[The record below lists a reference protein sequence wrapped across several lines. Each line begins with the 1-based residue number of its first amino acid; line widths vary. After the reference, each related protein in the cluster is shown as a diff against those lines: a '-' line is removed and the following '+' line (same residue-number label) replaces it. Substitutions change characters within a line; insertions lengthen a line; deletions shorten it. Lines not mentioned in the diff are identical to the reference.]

1 MTTTNRSPGRLVN
14 RPLLA
19 LLALIALLS
28 TTGCKTVAVGF
39 VADAIAGGGGGAMAS
54 DDDPEL
60 VQAAVPF
67 ALKSMEGLLEQDPG
81 HEGLLLALASGFT
94 QYSFAFVASEADAA
108 DMNGQLDK
116 ARAGRGRAKRLF
128 LRARDY
134 GLRGLDER
142 EEGTARRLRPG
153 EDYPRA
159 LKKLHDKEEDV
170 PFLYWTA
177 AAWSLAISSAK
188 GDMELVAQL
197 PVPIAMMERALELDE
212 SWGEGAIHEYFLV
225 LDPGRT
231 VVEGGGIEKA
241 KQHYERA
248 LALSKNKKLG
258 PHVSYAEGVLVKL
271 QDREGFTKLLEQVL
285 KADPEAD
292 KPHRLENVLAQ
303 RRARLLLDHADDLFL

>member
-1 MTTTNRSPGRLVN
+1 MNRH
-14 RPLLA
+14 
-19 LLALIALLS
+19 LIALPALAALLFAA
-28 TTGCKTVAVGF
+28 GCKTVAVGF

-60 VQAAVPF
+60 VRDAVPF
-67 ALKSMEGLLEQDPG
+67 ALKSMEGLLEEDPR
-81 HEGLLLALASGFT
+81 HEGLLRALASGFT
-94 QYSFAFVASEADAA
+94 QYGFAFVASDADAA
-108 DMNGQLDK
+108 DMGGDLAK
-116 ARAGRGRAKRLF
+116 ARAGRERARRLF

-134 GLRGLDER
+134 GLRGLDRR
-142 EEGTARRLRPG
+142 EKGMSGRLDPAK
-153 EDYPRA
+153 DYRGA
-159 LKKLHDKEEDV
+159 LKALTDAEEDV

-177 AAWSLAISSAK
+177 ASWSLAISNGK
-188 GDMELVAQL
+188 GDMALVAQL

-212 SWGEGAIHEYFLV
+212 AWGEGALHEYFLA

-231 VVEGGGIEKA
+231 TVEGGGVERA

-285 KADPEAD
+285 QADPEAD